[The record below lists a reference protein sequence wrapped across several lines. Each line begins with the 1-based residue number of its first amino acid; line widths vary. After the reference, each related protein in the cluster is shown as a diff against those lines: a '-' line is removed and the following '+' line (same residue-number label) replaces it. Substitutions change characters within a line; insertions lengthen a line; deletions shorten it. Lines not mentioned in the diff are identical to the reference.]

1 MPWHEMFCSIVRMQD
16 LVRADWH
23 RAFQL
28 PLHALPVFPTCS
40 MTFAPNPGFLKC
52 FEWISILETKM
63 DNPWMVSFH
72 LFFFFTITTPNS
84 LFFLRDLIIS
94 TICPSTLLNWVLS
107 LQLGQRLLHLL
118 SFPSFACFAF
128 QLSDRCHDGELPP
141 QIVGNCTF
149 VWRMMEKWAAAVL
162 LNWKQI
168 LPLCPFRPTIY
179 PILCHIIV
187 ILAWEWSN
195 M

>member
-72 LFFFFTITTPNS
+72 LFFSSPLQPPTLSSFSESSSSP
-84 LFFLRDLIIS
+84 LFVHQLSWIEFYLFNWARDSSTFLVFPVLPALPSNCPIGAMMESCHHKLLAIVLLCGEWWRSEQRQFCWIESKFSPCAHSDP
-94 TICPSTLLNWVLS
+94 PST
-107 LQLGQRLLHLL
+107 RY
-118 SFPSFACFAF
+118 
-128 QLSDRCHDGELPP
+128 
-141 QIVGNCTF
+141 F
-149 VWRMMEKWAAAVL
+149 V
-162 LNWKQI
+162 
-168 LPLCPFRPTIY
+168 T
-179 PILCHIIV
+179 
-187 ILAWEWSN
+187 SSSS
-195 M
+195 